1 MENTPKNFR
10 VETDARGVAT
20 AILDVPDRGM
30 NVFDRSV
37 IEELESLVS
46 QWEQAKDIKAIVFQS
61 GKPSGFLAGA
71 DINVIQ
77 SLSTPLEAN
86 EMILRGQTLMT
97 RIEQLPQ
104 PTIAV
109 IHGPCLGGG
118 LEFALACNYRIARD
132 DGSTRLGLP
141 ETQLGVIPGWGGTQR
156 LPRAVGVV
164 KALEMILAAKKVSAS
179 AAQKMGLVHLAATPK
194 DFEKA
199 VSAFV
204 ETVIAS
210 PSATEVRC
218 SPRQPLLA
226 RLVNNTRFGRWMAF
240 KGTRQKLAHQL
251 EHYPALEAAVEAVE
265 AGYKTPGQ
273 AGMDAERTAFCR
285 VLFSPTC
292 RNLIGLFFQRE
303 KARSAATWAGTAE
316 TEKPAAIEKLGIIGG
331 GAMGAGIAQ
340 LAAYQ
345 GLEVVLREI
354 NQEALDA
361 GMGRIK
367 KLFDEAVAKRR
378 LTAEEAAAKLAH
390 VKPTIDW
397 EPLRPMDA
405 VIEAVVERE
414 DIKQKVF
421 QELEAHTSS
430 KAVLATNTS
439 SLSVGRLAESREHPD
454 RIAGLHFFNPV
465 HRMELVE
472 VVRTDSTTPAAI
484 SRLVRLVKKLGKTPI
499 VVEDSPGFVV
509 NRILFPYLAEAV
521 RMVCE
526 GESVTWIDKTLK
538 RFGMPMGPLELL
550 DQVGLDI
557 GAHVAG
563 SLADVIPDPGPT
575 AKRLSE
581 MVEAGWLGKK
591 SGQGFYVYEKGKKG
605 KPTVWGETQPTPVP
619 INAPDSFAT
628 GLSLTE
634 LRLLLPIIN
643 EAARCLEE
651 HIVRDAW
658 MIDLAM
664 VLGTGFAPFRGGPL
678 RLADSLGI
686 SHVVAD
692 MQTLQKLLGDRFAPC
707 GLLASLD
714 LAQDK
719 FYSTKTTAKPS
730 DDNPKSEQMKVKN

>member
-1 MENTPKNFR
+1 MDSSVKNFR
-10 VETDARGVAT
+10 VETDNRGVVTAT
-20 AILDVPDRGM
+20 LDVPDRPM
-30 NVFDRSV
+30 NVFDSGV
-37 IEELESLVS
+37 IAELESLVTE
-46 QWEQAKDIKAIVFQS
+46 WERAKDIKAIVFRS

-77 SLSTPLEAN
+77 SISTPKEAD
-86 EMILRGQTLMT
+86 EIIGRGQNLFT
-97 RIEQLPQ
+97 RVEKLPM
-104 PTIAV
+104 PTVAV

-118 LEFALACNYRIARD
+118 MEFALACKYRIARD
-132 DGSTRLGLP
+132 DSSTQLGLP

-156 LPRAVGVV
+156 LPKVVGVV
-164 KALEMILAAKKVSAS
+164 KALDMILTAKKVSAS
-179 AAQKMGLVHLAATPK
+179 SAKKMGLVHLAPSPQ
-194 DFEKA
+194 DFDKA
-199 VSAFV
+199 VQEFV

-210 PSATEVRC
+210 PSAAEVYR
-218 SPRQPLLA
+218 SPRRPLLA
-226 RLVNNTRFGRWMAF
+226 RLVNNTGIGRWLAF
-240 KGTRQKLAHQL
+240 KGTRQQIQHQIP
-251 EHYPALEAAVEAVE
+251 HYPALEAAVEAVK

-273 AGMDAERTAFCR
+273 PGMDAERAAFCK
-285 VLFSPTC
+285 VLFTPTC

-303 KARSAATWAGTAE
+303 KARSVATWAGSGEGA
-316 TEKPAAIEKLGIIGG
+316 KPASIDKLGVIGG

-361 GMGRIK
+361 GMNRIRKLFEESVTKK
-367 KLFDEAVAKRR
+367 KLTPD
-378 LTAEEAAAKLAH
+378 EAAAKLAK
-390 VKPTIDW
+390 VKPTVDW
-397 EPLRPMDA
+397 EPLSRMDA
-405 VIEAVVERE
+405 VVEAVVERE

-421 QELEAHTSS
+421 QELEAQTSS
-430 KAVLATNTS
+430 DAVLATNTS
-439 SLSVGRLAESREHPD
+439 SLSVRRLAEPRENPE
-454 RIAGLHFFNPV
+454 RVAGLHFFNPV

-472 VVRTDSTTPAAI
+472 VVRTESTSPAAI

-526 GESVTWIDKTLK
+526 GENVESIDRALK

-557 GAHVAG
+557 GAHVASG
-563 SLADVIPDPGPT
+563 LADVIPDPGPT
-575 AKRLSE
+575 ARRLTA

-605 KPTVWGETQPTPVP
+605 KPTVWGEAPSATPP
-619 INAPDSFAT
+619 GKTPEKFAT

-634 LRLLLPIIN
+634 ARLIMPIIN

-651 HIVRDAW
+651 HIVKEAW
-658 MIDLAM
+658 MVDLAM

-686 SHVVAD
+686 SNVVTD
-692 MQTLQKLLGDRFAPC
+692 MTALKDTCGDRFAPAD
-707 GLLASLD
+707 LLLR
-714 LAQDK
+714 LKETQDK
-719 FYSTKTTAKPS
+719 FYSTKTQEEKTGKKTKP
-730 DDNPKSEQMKVKN
+730 QTMKVE